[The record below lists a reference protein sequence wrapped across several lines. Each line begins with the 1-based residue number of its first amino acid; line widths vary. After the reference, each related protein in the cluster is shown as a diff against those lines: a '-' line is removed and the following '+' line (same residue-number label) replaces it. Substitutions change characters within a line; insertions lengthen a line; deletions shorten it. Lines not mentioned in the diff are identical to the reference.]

1 MDSSAQSK
9 WWWGTAPLQ
18 EDTELSYD
26 SPRASLKPPHLR
38 LHLMIAVGRET
49 GRQRPPG
56 LQFTAPQSTWETPL
70 ALGLRGYRVSMKRVG
85 AGEKKWVGILVMDVR
100 TQPSTNER
108 TRPRLEHL
116 GTKAVDITHLA
127 QGTGDPTPQI
137 KARIPHPSTDTHMHT
152 AYVDPTLT

>member
-9 WWWGTAPLQ
+9 WWWGAAPLQ
-18 EDTELSYD
+18 EDTGLSYD
-26 SPRASLKPPHLR
+26 RPRANLKPPHLR

-56 LQFTAPQSTWETPL
+56 LQFTASLSAWETAL
-70 ALGLRGYRVSMKRVG
+70 ALGLQGYRVTMKREG

-116 GTKAVDITHLA
+116 GTETVDNTHLA

-137 KARIPHPSTDTHMHT
+137 KARIPHPSTQTHTCTRHM
-152 AYVDPTLT
+152 